1 MKSLMRTQNGKVA
14 GSSGAFVA
22 GMLKAT
28 TDICC
33 NIIADLMNAITL
45 EGKFPTD
52 WRDSIN
58 VSSFKGKGDALDWSN
73 YHGLKLTNHVVK
85 VIETVVENITR
96 DTVNIDDKGLASA
109 PVKLQGM

>member
-1 MKSLMRTQNGKVA
+1 MKSLRRTQNGKVA
-14 GSSGAFVA
+14 GFSSCFVA
-22 GMLKAT
+22 EMLKAT

-33 NIIADLMNAITL
+33 NIIADLMNAITF

-52 WRDSIN
+52 WHDSIN
-58 VSSFKGKGDALDWSN
+58 VSSFKEKGDALDWSN
-73 YHGLKLTNHVVK
+73 YHGLKVTNHVVK

-109 PVKLQGM
+109 PVKLQEI